1 MRVVLLGPPGAG
13 KGTQA
18 QRLAAITGAAHL
30 SIGEVVRAEIAAQTP
45 LGHTLQGYHDRG
57 DLIPDRLIL
66 ELVTSCMARV
76 ESWILDGFPRTET
89 QARALDA
96 TLTAHGAMLDRVI
109 WLDLPDEAVIQ
120 RLAGRRQSRTTGQ
133 IYQLADH
140 PPPPDD
146 PGPFVQRADDTP
158 QNIRHRLEI
167 YHAVTEPLK
176 AYYAGSGLLTE
187 IDGREPIS
195 TITDAILRAL
205 RKI

>member
-30 SIGEVVRAEIAAQTP
+30 AVGELVRAEIAAQTP
-45 LGHTLQGYHDRG
+45 LGYMLQGYHDRG
-57 DLIPDRLIL
+57 ELVPDTLIL
-66 ELVTSCMARV
+66 ELVTSCLERV

-89 QARALDA
+89 QAHALDA
-96 TLTAHGAMLDRVI
+96 TLAEHGAVLDRVI
-109 WLDLPDEAVIQ
+109 WLNLPDEEVLR
-120 RLAGRRQSRTTGQ
+120 RLAGRRQSRATGK
-133 IYQLADH
+133 IYHVADH

-158 QNIRHRLEI
+158 ENIRHRLEI

-187 IDGREPIS
+187 IDAREPIS
-195 TITDAILRAL
+195 AITDAILRAL
-205 RKI
+205 GKN

>member
-18 QRLAAITGAAHL
+18 QRLAALTGAAHL
-30 SIGEVVRAEIAAQTP
+30 AIGQMVRAEIAAQTP
-45 LGHTLQGYHDRG
+45 RGHTLQGYHDRG
-57 DLIPDRLIL
+57 DLVPDPLIV
-66 ELVTSCMARV
+66 ELVTSYLTRV
-76 ESWILDGFPRTET
+76 DSWILDGFPRTET
-89 QARALDA
+89 QARALDV
-96 TLTAHGAMLDRVI
+96 TLAEHGAVLDRVI
-109 WLDLPDEAVIQ
+109 WLNLPDEEVIR
-120 RLAGRRQSRTTGQ
+120 RLAGRRQSRATGKM
-133 IYQLADH
+133 YHVADD

-187 IDGREPIS
+187 IDAREPIS
-195 TITDAILRAL
+195 AITGAILRAL
-205 RKI
+205 RKD

>member
-18 QRLAAITGAAHL
+18 QRLAALTGAAHL
-30 SIGEVVRAEIAAQTP
+30 AVGELVRVEIAAQTP
-45 LGHTLQGYHDRG
+45 LGHTLQGYYDRG
-57 DLIPDRLIL
+57 DLVPDTLIL
-66 ELVTSCMARV
+66 GLVTSCLARV

-89 QARALDA
+89 QARTLDA
-96 TLTAHGAMLDRVI
+96 ALAEHGAVLDRVI
-109 WLDLPDEAVIQ
+109 WLNLPDEEVLQ
-120 RLAGRRQSRTTGQ
+120 RLAGRRQSRATGR
-133 IYQLADH
+133 IYHVADH

-176 AYYAGSGLLTE
+176 AYYAASGLLTE
-187 IDGREPIS
+187 IDARAPIS
-195 TITDAILRAL
+195 AITDAILRAL
-205 RKI
+205 RKS